1 MKIPDSIRAKIAEL
15 DPAAQTVIE
24 LILHMHEEQSA
35 RLEAQLATYQRMLFG
50 SRSEKLPPISDAVR
64 RQIEEEEFAEG
75 ILGIAA
81 NATDDGDDPEPPEGG
96 PGAGPPKA
104 PLSNEERTKRRRT
117 EGREKSKA
125 MRTKR
130 KESLSHLPV
139 TRRRVQVTPDDLPPG
154 TSREDFYELDARVV
168 SRIVHVR
175 EHLEVVEYELQT
187 LRSKTDEEVFV
198 RASAPS
204 SVIEGGMWD
213 ASVYAH
219 AVVSKCVDSIPLYRQ
234 ERILGRAGYAVA
246 RSVLCG
252 LFHRAAELLAP
263 IYDRLLERAA
273 QHPYV
278 HADETKLR
286 VAATGTPYFG
296 WVWTLVCDEVVAY
309 AFSDTRGSETPKR
322 LLRGTDGVLVVDGY
336 SGYNAVVGE
345 HRRTRAGCWAHARRR
360 FWEART
366 SSPQA
371 NEVLHLIT
379 RLYRVE
385 HQIAS
390 QGALGTDVHR
400 QARIDLSTPILDE
413 IDAWIEKHK
422 DRVVPSSP
430 LGTAIAFA
438 INQRASLRTFLTDPR
453 VPLDNNVAE
462 RALRVIALGR
472 KNYLFVRSADTS
484 RNLAILQTI
493 CHTCVLHRVNPYEY
507 LQDVLVR
514 VSDHPASRID
524 DLLPL
529 AWAQRHDVA
538 FRNTG

>member
-1 MKIPDSIRAKIAEL
+1 
-15 DPAAQTVIE
+15 
-24 LILHMHEEQSA
+24 
-35 RLEAQLATYQRMLFG
+35 
-50 SRSEKLPPISDAVR
+50 
-64 RQIEEEEFAEG
+64 
-75 ILGIAA
+75 
-81 NATDDGDDPEPPEGG
+81 
-96 PGAGPPKA
+96 
-104 PLSNEERTKRRRT
+104 
-117 EGREKSKA
+117 
-125 MRTKR
+125 
-130 KESLSHLPV
+130 
-139 TRRRVQVTPDDLPPG
+139 VQVTPDDLPPG

-198 RASAPS
+198 RACAPA

-286 VAATGTPYFG
+286 VAATGKPYFG

-371 NEVLHLIT
+371 DDVLRLIT

-413 IDAWIEKHK
+413 IDAWLEEHK

-438 INQRASLRTFLTDPR
+438 INQRASLRTFLNDPR

-472 KNYLFVRSADTS
+472 KNYLFVRSADTG

-507 LQDVLVR
+507 LEDVLVR
-514 VSDHPASRID
+514 VSEHPASKID
-524 DLLPL
+524 DLLPA